1 MSVSGAAGRLW
12 PVPVFYGKQPRN
24 KENEM
29 TYPSIDPVAFSIGPL
44 QIHWY
49 GLMYVFAFLA
59 AWLLGRW
66 RASRPWSKWTADNVD
81 DFVTWAML
89 GVILG
94 ARLGYVLF
102 YDLSAYIADPLEI
115 IRVWNGGMS
124 FHGGLVGV
132 VAASWL
138 WGRRNGMTLVDILDF
153 VAPLVPTG
161 LFFGRMGNFIN
172 AELWGKVTESPLGMV
187 FPGAGPLPRHPS
199 QLYEAGLEGVLM
211 FIILWIYSSRP
222 RPRGAVAGLFGVLY
236 AVSRMTVEFFR
247 VPDAQLGYLFAGWV
261 TMGQL
266 LCLPL
271 LFAGL
276 WLLVRA
282 YRKENRA

>member
-1 MSVSGAAGRLW
+1 M
-12 PVPVFYGKQPRN
+12 Q
-24 KENEM
+24 
-29 TYPSIDPVAFSIGPL
+29 YPSIDPVALSLGPL

-49 GLMYVFAFLA
+49 GLMYVFAFA
-59 AWLLGRW
+59 AGWLLGRW
-66 RASRPWSKWTADNVD
+66 RASRPWSRWTAQQVD
-81 DFVTWAML
+81 DYVTWVMI

-94 ARLGYVLF
+94 GRIGYILF
-102 YDLSAYIADPLEI
+102 YDLAFYLADPAEI
-115 IRVWNGGMS
+115 LRIWHGGMS

-132 VAASWL
+132 VLASWL
-138 WGRRNGMTLVDILDF
+138 WGRRHGKTLVEMLDF

-172 AELWGKVTESPLGMV
+172 AELWGKVTDSAMGMV

-199 QLYEAGLEGVLM
+199 QLYEAGLEGLLT
-211 FIILWIYSSRP
+211 FAILWAYSSRS

-236 AVSRMTVEFFR
+236 SLSRMFVEFFR
-247 VPDAQLGYLFAGWV
+247 VPDAQIGYLFGGWL
-261 TMGQL
+261 TMGQV

-276 WLLVRA
+276 WLMFRS
-282 YRKENRA
+282 RKGGESAR

>member
-1 MSVSGAAGRLW
+1 M
-12 PVPVFYGKQPRN
+12 Q
-24 KENEM
+24 
-29 TYPSIDPVAFSIGPL
+29 YPSIDPVALSIGPL
-44 QIHWY
+44 QLHWY

-59 AWLLGRW
+59 GWLLGRW
-66 RASRPWSKWTADNVD
+66 RASRSWSTWTAEMVD
-81 DFVTWAML
+81 EFVTWAML

-102 YDLSAYIADPLEI
+102 YDLSAYVADPVEI

-132 VAASWL
+132 VTASWL
-138 WGRRNGMTLVDILDF
+138 WGPQKRQEPAGHSGFRGSARAHRTLLRPHRQLHQRRALGQGDGF
-153 VAPLVPTG
+153 
-161 LFFGRMGNFIN
+161 
-172 AELWGKVTESPLGMV
+172 SLGMI

-199 QLYEAGLEGVLM
+199 QLYEAGLEGVLT
-211 FIILWIYSSRP
+211 FVILWIDFSRP

-236 AVSRMTVEFFR
+236 AVSRITVEFFR

-261 TMGQL
+261 TMGQI

-271 LFAGL
+271 LAAGL
-276 WLLVRA
+276 WLLWRA
-282 YRKENRA
+282 YRPGAKA